1 MNFELDGV
9 DSVIYS
15 PVCHLCRRFTGTR
28 PRERTCE
35 AYPGG
40 IPPEIWIGDN
50 PHTEPYEGDGGK
62 QFEPRDRVK
71 KARSPPEAHTAPPA
85 AGTPPESKEY
95 QDEDDRPEEKVPGGP
110 SRFAADMVVTRA
122 VTDPEEVR
130 KAARV
135 YLNQG
140 EEPPKGTQIKTGPR
154 GGRYYEA
161 DPRAHPDQFHKVVRT
176 PEPPMPEDLKGK
188 TWLDPH
194 KDNPHPRESYDHHDW
209 IREHEKEFLRNPYD
223 RRRESVNFSQWP
235 SRIYGTDSRS
245 QYNYAMERWE
255 STVRAEDF
263 LETVGIP
270 KDHVWATK
278 DNPSGVQAPGLLE
291 LQRFVNLSK
300 QKIRD
305 LKAAGEPIP
314 AGYDPDIDTDDY
326 KAIANYCGN
335 GYQEIKAILR
345 DEDELDEDGLDLK
358 MSLSPAGVLQTEQTI
373 RRMDEVAA
381 RERIPIDCDV
391 FHGLTSLRWMKG
403 AEIVPG
409 SPVDLHPGDLLKDE
423 SYTSWSMDP
432 WTSYHFAGGGS
443 DMIGSGRYPAVI
455 RINNPKGLPG
465 IYVGGGE
472 QEIILP
478 RGTSYRVTAV
488 DEVAVHPRAG
498 WNSQYRNR
506 PDNQMLK
513 WHVITVE
520 PVLEDDQDRVQKG
533 ERIYVTPNHPAP
545 RGMKLYHGDRGGVFY
560 FGEKKG
566 GAEGML
572 APKRPGPGA
581 PGAPAK
587 TGKPGTAPAPG
598 PRPTAT
604 SPAVSGTTKRFARQ
618 PKGKGLESEF
628 RSIEELRTVLSS
640 TKYALISAG
649 RNPKREADEP
659 EETFVK
665 RHEQLRAD
673 LATAGYVYTQVLGSY
688 GDFEDSFLVMA
699 HDADRDP
706 MVELGKKYNQDSI
719 IWCDHGTNHM
729 IYTTDSTDDDGNP
742 IAAGSYLKGSGY
754 AEISQDEG
762 DFFTEV
768 HLAGSGENTRFSLNF
783 EWGEMHPPGSS

>member
-1 MNFELDGV
+1 MTSEKERTTNDHEIDGI
-9 DSVIYS
+9 DAVIYS
-15 PVCHLCRRFTGTR
+15 PVCARCRRFTGTK

-35 AYPGG
+35 AYPDG
-40 IPPEIWIGDN
+40 IPPEIWLGDHD
-50 PHTEPYEGDGGK
+50 HTEAYTGDGGK
-62 QFEPRDRVK
+62 QFLPRLGVRPKPGDT
-71 KARSPPEAHTAPPA
+71 ARFSGSMTVVSGEDTR
-85 AGTPPESKEY
+85 TP
-95 QDEDDRPEEKVPGGP
+95 DD
-110 SRFAADMVVTRA
+110 
-122 VTDPEEVR
+122 VR

-140 EEPPKGTQIKTGPR
+140 EEPPKGVQVKVGPR

-176 PEPPMPEDLKGK
+176 PKPDLPEDLKGK

-209 IREHEKEFLRNPYD
+209 IRAHEKEFLRNPYD
-223 RRRESVNFSQWP
+223 RSRDPLNFSQWP
-235 SRIYGTDSRS
+235 SRVHGIDSRS

-255 STVRAEDF
+255 STSRAEDF

-291 LQRFVNLSK
+291 LQRFLNMS
-300 QKIRD
+300 RD
-305 LKAAGEPIP
+305 ERTKRKEAGEPVP
-314 AGYDPDIDTDDY
+314 MSYDPTLDTNEYD
-326 KAIANYCGN
+326 AISYYCGY
-335 GYQEIKAILR
+335 GYEEIKATLR
-345 DEDELDEDGLDLK
+345 PDSELDEDVRRTKTGMDDAARK
-358 MSLSPAGVLQTEQTI
+358 KVAMAVK
-373 RRMDEVAA
+373 RMDEVIA

-409 SPVDLHPGDLLKDE
+409 SPVDLHPGDLLRDE
-423 SYTSWSMDP
+423 SFTSWSMDP
-432 WTSYHFAGGGS
+432 WTSYYFAGGGP
-443 DMIGSGRYPAVI
+443 DMMGSGRYPTVI
-455 RINNPKGLPG
+455 RIKNPKGLPG

-478 RGTSYRVTAV
+478 RGASYRVTAV

-498 WNSQYRNR
+498 WNAQYRNR
-506 PDNQMLK
+506 PDNQILK

-520 PVLEDDQDRVQKG
+520 PVLEETDRVQKG
-533 ERIYVTPNHPAP
+533 ERIYVTPQHPAP
-545 RGMKLYHGDRGGVFY
+545 RGVTLHRGPAGGVFY
-560 FGEKKG
+560 FGERGDAKPAG
-566 GAEGML
+566 GSGPQAGPPETPSPRGRPNKPPAAGGSREEG
-572 APKRPGPGA
+572 
-581 PGAPAK
+581 
-587 TGKPGTAPAPG
+587 G
-598 PRPTAT
+598 PRKDLAR
-604 SPAVSGTTKRFARQ
+604 SQSRFHRR
-618 PKGKGLESEF
+618 PEGEGVEVEF
-628 RSIEELRTVLSS
+628 HTIEELRTTLAE
-640 TKYALISAG
+640 TRFGLISAG

-673 LATAGYVYTQVLGSY
+673 LAALGYVYTQVLGSY
-688 GDFEDSFLVMA
+688 GEFEDSFLVMA

-706 MVELGKKYNQDSI
+706 LVELGRKYNQDSI
-719 IWCDHGTNHM
+719 IWTDRGTNHM

-742 IAAGSYLKGSGY
+742 IAAGSYLKGEGFE
-754 AEISQDEG
+754 EISLEEG

-768 HLAGSGENTRFSLNF
+768 YLKGSGANARFSLNF
-783 EWGEMHPPGSS
+783 EWGDLHPPEGER